1 MGKKLILPLHYNK
14 ATAKKLEGLPKEAA
28 IIFNGLRG
36 SLRQTD
42 FEWFT
47 GEMSKPLT
55 FTVDLL
61 RKEKFDEC
69 AVGDD
74 NKSFRQVG
82 LRTYT
87 DEAIFK
93 EGNYIEDLKI
103 EVPGTK
109 ARYVR
114 FTLEVPGNC
123 PADHVRPGQVS
134 RVYIDEVIIK

>member
-1 MGKKLILPLHYNK
+1 
-14 ATAKKLEGLPKEAA
+14 
-28 IIFNGLRG
+28 
-36 SLRQTD
+36 
-42 FEWFT
+42 
-47 GEMSKPLT
+47 MSKPLI

-69 AVGDD
+69 AVGCITNYGMAVHKPRSLKVEVSDD

-103 EVPGTK
+103 EAPGTK

-114 FTLEVPGNC
+114 FTLEMPGNC

>member
-1 MGKKLILPLHYNK
+1 
-14 ATAKKLEGLPKEAA
+14 
-28 IIFNGLRG
+28 
-36 SLRQTD
+36 
-42 FEWFT
+42 
-47 GEMSKPLT
+47 MSKPLI

-69 AVGDD
+69 AVGCITNYGMAVHKPRSLKVEVSDD

-103 EVPGTK
+103 EAPGTK

-114 FTLEVPGNC
+114 FTLEMPVTVRLTMCVP
-123 PADHVRPGQVS
+123 VRFPES
-134 RVYIDEVIIK
+134 TLTRLSSNEHILSYRKTDF